1 MNVNAHRDAGAGQ
14 VEEGREQIYQRV
26 EGEDLDALGDAGPS
40 DDEGHAGG
48 RLERHHLVC
57 ARGMM
62 CKS

>member
-14 VEEGREQIYQRV
+14 VEEGREQIDQRV

-40 DDEGHAGG
+40 DDEGDAGG